1 MGCSNSTNDA
11 STKDDVKQN
20 YNNLNQNK
28 NENNKSYYNVRH
40 RNDDVYSSN
49 GSD

>member
-20 YNNLNQNK
+20 YNNSNQ
-28 NENNKSYYNVRH
+28 KSQKTR
-40 RNDDVYSSN
+40 
-49 GSD
+49 